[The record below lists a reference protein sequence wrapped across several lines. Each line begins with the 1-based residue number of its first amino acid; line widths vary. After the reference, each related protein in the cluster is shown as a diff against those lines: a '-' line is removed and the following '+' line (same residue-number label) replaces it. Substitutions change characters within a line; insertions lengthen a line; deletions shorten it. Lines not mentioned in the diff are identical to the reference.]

1 MPIYEYE
8 CQKCGSVFEMMQ
20 SMSAKPLKKCTLS
33 NCSGKVERL
42 VSASGFILKG
52 DGWYAN
58 DYPSESRKKGW
69 EQEKR
74 ESDPN
79 ANAKHT
85 CGSGCN
91 HGPSSDSSAGES
103 KPAAEAKPAPKSK
116 PAASKPKTKNPYSS
130 KKRSKAS
137 KS

>member
-20 SMSAKPLKKCTLS
+20 SMSAKPLKTHTGSDCK
-33 NCSGKVERL
+33 GKVKRL

-58 DYPSESRKKGW
+58 DYPSESRKEGW
-69 EQEKR
+69 AQEKR

-79 ANAKHT
+79 VNAKHT

-91 HGPSSDSSAGES
+91 HSGSAPESAPAAAES
-103 KPAAEAKPAPKSK
+103 KPEPKP
-116 PAASKPKTKNPYSS
+116 ASKPKAKNPYSS

>member
-20 SMSAKPLKKCTLS
+20 SISAKPLKIHTGTDCK
-33 NCSGKVERL
+33 GKVKRL

-91 HGPSSDSSAGES
+91 HSGSSPES
-103 KPAAEAKPAPKSK
+103 KPAASESKPAP
-116 PAASKPKTKNPYSS
+116 SKPKTKNPYSS
-130 KKRSKAS
+130 KKRPKAS

>member
-8 CQKCGSVFEMMQ
+8 CEKCGSVFEMMQ
-20 SMSAKPLKKCTLS
+20 SISAKPLKTHSGVKC
-33 NCSGKVERL
+33 NGKVKRL

-74 ESDPN
+74 ESNPN
-79 ANAKHT
+79 VDSNHT

-91 HGPSSDSSAGES
+91 HSGS
-103 KPAAEAKPAPKSK
+103 KPDSK
-116 PAASKPKTKNPYSS
+116 PTATKPKVKNPYSS
-130 KKRSKAS
+130 SKKPKTS

>member
-8 CQKCGSVFEMMQ
+8 CEKCGSVFEMMQ
-20 SMSAKPLKKCTLS
+20 SMSAKPLRTHTGSDCK
-33 NCSGKVERL
+33 GKVRRL

-74 ESDPN
+74 ESNPDVDS
-79 ANAKHT
+79 KHT

-91 HGPSSDSSAGES
+91 HSGSSPEAKPAAES
-103 KPAAEAKPAPKSK
+103 KPAEKSK
-116 PAASKPKTKNPYSS
+116 PADSKPKAKNPYSS
-130 KKRSKAS
+130 KKRSKTS

>member
-20 SMSAKPLKKCTLS
+20 SMSAKPLKSHVGADCK
-33 NCSGKVERL
+33 GKVKRL

-69 EQEKR
+69 EQEKK
-74 ESDPN
+74 ESNPN
-79 ANAKHT
+79 VDSKHT

-91 HGPSSDSSAGES
+91 HSGGASES
-103 KPAAEAKPAPKSK
+103 KPEAKPEAKPK
-116 PAASKPKTKNPYSS
+116 AADTKPKTKNPYSS
-130 KKRSKAS
+130 KKRSKTS